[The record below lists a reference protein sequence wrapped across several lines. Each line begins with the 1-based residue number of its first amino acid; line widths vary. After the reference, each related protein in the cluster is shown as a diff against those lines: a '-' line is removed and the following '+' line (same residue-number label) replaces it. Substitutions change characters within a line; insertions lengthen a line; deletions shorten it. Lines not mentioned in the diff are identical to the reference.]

1 MIDGGN
7 LDINFVVSDPD
18 RHPVVMEPRSMD
30 GLHGLDVKKTGE
42 YEICLDNSFSTM
54 SGNAAFLPLPPP
66 LTLLFL
72 ICTSLFLPSPD
83 KLLFLDII
91 IEDDAGEEGEEE
103 QIVPYQLTKEALA
116 LDVQVQDMKVTLYV
130 LHLLNSDALY
140 GLKLEL

>member
-1 MIDGGN
+1 M
-7 LDINFVVSDPD
+7 VSDPD

-54 SGNAAFLPLPPP
+54 SGNAAFLSSSSSHSSLPHS
-66 LTLLFL
+66 
-72 ICTSLFLPSPD
+72 TSLFLPSPD

-103 QIVPYQLTKEALA
+103 QIVPYQLTKEAIA
-116 LDVQVQDMKVTLYV
+116 LDVQVQDMKVTL
-130 LHLLNSDALY
+130 
-140 GLKLEL
+140 

>member
-1 MIDGGN
+1 M
-7 LDINFVVSDPD
+7 VSDPD

-54 SGNAAFLPLPPP
+54 SGNVAFLPLHP
-66 LTLLFL
+66 LSSLPHS
-72 ICTSLFLPSPD
+72 TSLFLPSPD

-103 QIVPYQLTKEALA
+103 QIVPYQLTKEAIA

-130 LHLLNSDALY
+130 YTFLKRWCSIWTKIRTLN
-140 GLKLEL
+140 